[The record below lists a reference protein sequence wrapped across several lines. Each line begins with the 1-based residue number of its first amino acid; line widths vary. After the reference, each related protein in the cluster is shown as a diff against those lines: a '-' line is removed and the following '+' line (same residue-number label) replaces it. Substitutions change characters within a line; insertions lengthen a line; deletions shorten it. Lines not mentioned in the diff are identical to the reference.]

1 MNYQSI
7 RTKIEGPLLTAYNSQ
22 SPAVPVYFDN
32 ITFVP
37 PDPPDEYV
45 RVNLTFGMMTESA
58 LEQCFDHARGAL
70 IIRCFAAKNK
80 GPARCQEML
89 AIAKTVIDQINS
101 TRKTAVDTYVRVRDI
116 SGPRFSSVDDLTH
129 FIGRFDAGW
138 EAAVK

>member
-7 RTKIEGPLLTAYNSQ
+7 RAKIEGPLLTTYNSQ

-45 RVNLTFGMMTESA
+45 RVNMTFGMTTECT
-58 LEQCFDHARGAL
+58 LEQCLDYARGAL

-89 AIAKTVIDQINS
+89 TIAKTVIDQINS
-101 TRKTAVDTYVRVRDI
+101 NRKTATDTYVRIKDI
-116 SGPRFSSVDDLTH
+116 NGPRFPSADDFTH

-138 EAAVK
+138 EATVK